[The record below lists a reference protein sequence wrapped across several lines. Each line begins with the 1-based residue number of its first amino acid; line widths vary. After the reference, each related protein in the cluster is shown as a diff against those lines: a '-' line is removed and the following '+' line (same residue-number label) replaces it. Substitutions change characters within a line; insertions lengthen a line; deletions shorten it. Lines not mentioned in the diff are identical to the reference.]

1 MSTKNTNILKAFN
14 GIAFFKTDN
23 LKIEFNEII
32 LDQTNLITTA
42 KNNVKITDLNKQI
55 SIQTESLFFSE
66 KNNIISSQTVSEL
79 KDNKN
84 NILRAD
90 TFMYNLDNGVLK
102 LKNANLK
109 DFNEN
114 NFQIETAFLD
124 TLSSELIG
132 KDVSIN
138 LNNKSFDKENDPRI
152 KGKSIIYNNG
162 YTEVKKGVFTTCKKS
177 DKCPPWQLSAEKI
190 EHNPKKEIINYK
202 NALLKVYDIPVMY
215 FPKFFHPDPTVKRK
229 SGFLIPT
236 IKNSANT
243 TNYFSIPYFSVLSQ
257 NKDLTFTPRLYSNA
271 DFLLQTE
278 YRQENKES
286 SHITDFSLFNQKGD
300 SKSHF
305 L

>member
-84 NILRAD
+84 NIFRAD
-90 TFMYNLDNGVLK
+90 TFTYNLDNGVLK

-124 TLSSELIG
+124 TYL
-132 KDVSIN
+132 VN
-138 LNNKSFDKENDPRI
+138 
-152 KGKSIIYNNG
+152 
-162 YTEVKKGVFTTCKKS
+162 
-177 DKCPPWQLSAEKI
+177 
-190 EHNPKKEIINYK
+190 
-202 NALLKVYDIPVMY
+202 
-215 FPKFFHPDPTVKRK
+215 
-229 SGFLIPT
+229 
-236 IKNSANT
+236 
-243 TNYFSIPYFSVLSQ
+243 
-257 NKDLTFTPRLYSNA
+257 
-271 DFLLQTE
+271 
-278 YRQENKES
+278 
-286 SHITDFSLFNQKGD
+286 
-300 SKSHF
+300 
-305 L
+305 